1 MIWPIAGRGPPVS
14 GISLSFYRWRPKM
27 CWPTPHGRTS
37 VGAPARKES
46 SRLAS
51 PLSACGWLTDHRS
64 GDKGQQLAATIKAR
78 WVCEQAHQQ
87 LKEELGLDHFESPS
101 WQGPLPSCAYDDD
114 RLRLPPASAQQ
125 QVGEKNWR
133 ATASADFASRPPRH
147 PRTIARPPPRLP
159 RQTNIRCD
167 YRDDLLNLTTEPA
180 ATTTENLVA

>member
-125 QVGEKNWR
+125 QVGKKESAGHR
-133 ATASADFASRPPRH
+133 LSGLRQPSATPSSHHRSTAAAATATNKYTLRLSR
-147 PRTIARPPPRLP
+147 
-159 RQTNIRCD
+159 
-167 YRDDLLNLTTEPA
+167 
-180 ATTTENLVA
+180 